1 MDLTDRASEA
11 WKTDQQNKA
20 KFRDFLKGKKT
31 YLLAATTVIGAL
43 IGWSQGEINNL
54 TFIGV
59 ILAAVQS
66 CFIRAGAATE
76 AVKGAHKAVGEFLLN
91 APGKPEVD
99 SPTPKTEKAPP
110 WMLSASERREG

>member
-1 MDLTDRASEA
+1 M
-11 WKTDQQNKA
+11 N
-20 KFRDFLKGKKT
+20 KFREFLKGKKT
-31 YLLAATTVIGAL
+31 YLLAATTVVGAL
-43 IGWSQGEINNL
+43 IGWSQGEINTL

-91 APGKPEVD
+91 APGKPEPKPDDVIQGGPD
-99 SPTPKTEKAPP
+99 AGDPVPPAKSSALTPRERWEMEQMTPP
-110 WMLSASERREG
+110 